1 VCVCVC
7 VCIYTHIYMYIKY
20 IYIYIYVYKIKIQM
34 LSLTS
39 CITKY
44 VAMCYPAQY
53 ILSVNPC
60 STSVKVEN
68 LFDGQ

>member
-1 VCVCVC
+1 MFVCVCVRIYMC
-7 VCIYTHIYMYIKY
+7 VYKIYIHIY
-20 IYIYIYVYKIKIQM
+20 VHKIKIQM
-34 LSLTS
+34 RFLTR